1 MINFSRVARGAASAF
16 VLQVLGAGLTYGS
29 QIALARWMGV
39 SSFGVYAYAMAWAML
54 AAILLGLGF
63 PQSVLRFIPQYRAQE
78 DHARVRGLVRTSQ
91 LATLT
96 VSVAVAL
103 LGTLIVVAFLP
114 RDSTNTT
121 AIALAFWLIPVGAL
135 INLDSSIIRAGGRVF
150 GAFAPSLVL
159 RPLALVMLVG
169 AAWLAWG
176 RLTAVTAIAI
186 TLGVYLAVAL
196 IQSLFIHEV
205 LDAGNGPA
213 SAIYERRVWLRVSMP
228 LLLVAGFQLA
238 LSQADLLIIGATR
251 GVRDAAF
258 YLAASKTALL
268 VSYLLVALNAIT
280 APLFSE
286 LETRGD
292 RAGLQRLVS
301 TTTQWVFWPTLAIAV
316 GLALL
321 SPYVLGLFGHG
332 FGAARWALLILLLG
346 QLVNAACGSV
356 GYLLSMTG
364 HQDDTAR
371 VYGITS
377 VVNVVLCYACARAF
391 GLTGAAF
398 STTFSMIVWNL
409 WLYRL
414 TRKRIGIRASFL
426 SYFLRRSERP
436 TATTGEPPT
445 DPSTDGLFQPRGAIV
460 MQPATLSGKAQVSD
474 G

>member
-1 MINFSRVARGAASAF
+1 MIDFSRVARGAASAF

-63 PQSVLRFIPQYRAQE
+63 PQSVLRFIPQYRARE
-78 DHARVRGLVRTSQ
+78 DHARVRGLVRASQ
-91 LATLT
+91 MATLT

-103 LGTLIVVAFLP
+103 LGTAIVVVLLP
-114 RDSTNTT
+114 RDSDTT
-121 AIALAFWLIPVGAL
+121 AAAVALWLIPLGAL
-135 INLDSSIIRAGGRVF
+135 INLDSAIIRAGGRVV
-150 GAFAPSLVL
+150 GAFVPSLVV
-159 RPLALVMLVG
+159 RPLALVMLGG

-176 RLTAVTAIAI
+176 RLTAVTVIAI
-186 TLGVYLAVAL
+186 TLGVYVAVAL
-196 IQSLFIHEV
+196 MQTVLVHEV
-205 LDAGNGPA
+205 LKADGAPA
-213 SAIYERRVWLRVSMP
+213 SAMYERRVWLRVSMP

-268 VSYLLVALNAIT
+268 VSYLLVAVNAIT

-301 TTTQWVFWPTLAIAV
+301 TTSQWVFWPTLAIAA

-332 FGAARWALLILLLG
+332 FQAARWALLVLLFG
-346 QLVNAACGSV
+346 QLINAACGSV

-377 VVNVVLCYACARAF
+377 VVNVALCYAGARTF
-391 GLTGAAF
+391 GLTGAAC
-398 STTFSMIVWNL
+398 STTFSMIVWNV

-426 SYFLRRSERP
+426 SYFLRRGERP
-436 TATTGEPPT
+436 MVTADEHHTS
-445 DPSTDGLFQPRGAIV
+445 PSGVGPCQPRGAIV
-460 MQPATLSGKAQVSD
+460 MQSSPLSGKAPVSD